1 VLVLLAA
8 ALPEPHKE
16 TRRVSAGNAETGPE
30 RSLKKLEEQA
40 RRIGMDETLPDAG
53 PLAQPGRTATE
64 CANTGIAGLDDVL
77 RGGLPRQRIYLLQGS
92 PGSGKTTL
100 ALQFLLAGAARGETS
115 VYVTLSET
123 EEELRGVAAS
133 HGWSLDGI
141 VLFEF
146 SALET
151 SFAVD
156 TQNTLFHPS
165 EVELGETT
173 QKILEFVEKIQPRR
187 IVFDSLSELRLLA
200 GEALRYR
207 RQILLL
213 KQYFT
218 GKNCTVL
225 FISDA
230 TREVDVEL
238 QSLAHGVLL
247 MEKLP
252 AQYGATRRHLEVM
265 KLRGVEFRSGQH
277 DYVIAQDGIQVFPRL
292 VAAEHSKPFPRERLS
307 SGVADLDHLLGGGLE
322 RGTSTLLVGPA
333 GSGKSSTALQ
343 YVHAALMRGDGATV
357 FSFDESIGIFFA
369 RARGIGIEL
378 QPFVDQGLL
387 GVRQVDPAELSP
399 GEFAHLIRQSTEKDQ
414 SRLIV
419 IDSLNGYLMAMP
431 EEKYLIIQLH
441 ELLTY
446 LGQQGVTTLLVIAQ
460 HGLLG
465 SVHSPVDITYL
476 ADTVVLFRFFE
487 AAGQVRKAISVMK
500 KRIGSHEDAIRELR
514 IDASGLRVGQP
525 LAEFRGVL
533 TGVPIF
539 NGADQTLLKE
549 QP

>member
-1 VLVLLAA
+1 MNKITA
-8 ALPEPHKE
+8 
-16 TRRVSAGNAETGPE
+16 
-30 RSLKKLEEQA
+30 
-40 RRIGMDETLPDAG
+40 AG
-53 PLAQPGRTATE
+53 PTNTSERIATS
-64 CANTGIAGLDDVL
+64 CVSTGIAGLDDIL
-77 RGGLPRQRIYLLQGS
+77 RGGLPERRIYLLQGS

-100 ALQFLLAGAARGETS
+100 ALQFLLAGAANGETG
-115 VYVTLSET
+115 VYVSLSET
-123 EEELRGVAAS
+123 EEELRIVASS

-146 SALET
+146 STLET
-151 SFAVD
+151 SFATD

-173 QKILEFVEKIQPRR
+173 QKILEFVEKVKPRR

-230 TREVDVEL
+230 SRELDVEL

-265 KLRGVEFRSGQH
+265 KLRGVDFRSGQH
-277 DYVIAQDGIQVFPRL
+277 DYVIAYGGLQVFPRL
-292 VAAEHSKPFPRERLS
+292 VAAEHSRPFEREVLS
-307 SGVADLDHLLGGGLE
+307 SGIADLDQLLGGGLE

-333 GSGKSSTALQ
+333 GSGKSNTAIQ
-343 YVHAALMRGDGATV
+343 YVHAALKRGDVATM
-357 FSFDESIGIFFA
+357 FNFDENSGTFFA
-369 RARGIGIEL
+369 RAEGIGIEL
-378 QPFVDQGLL
+378 QPFVEQGLL

-399 GEFAHLIRQSTEKDQ
+399 GEFAHLIRHAVESDKA
-414 SRLIV
+414 RVIV

-431 EEKYLIIQLH
+431 EERFLISQLH

-446 LGQQGVTTLLVIAQ
+446 LGQQGVTTLLMVAQ

-465 SVHSPVDITYL
+465 SMHSPIDISYL
-476 ADTVVLFRFFE
+476 ADSVILFRYFE

-500 KRIGSHEDAIRELR
+500 QRTGSHEDTIRELR
-514 IDASGLRVGQP
+514 IGASGLRIGPP
-525 LAEFRGVL
+525 LTEFRGVL
-533 TGVPIF
+533 GGVPIF
-539 NGADQTLLKE
+539 SGAEQSLLKE
-549 QP
+549 RP